1 MGGDNTLKDRLDS
14 SRRGM
19 HAGETERRRRTP
31 PSRTWHCSP
40 GSCLI
45 YDEQLGDFGIGLET
59 LSCILVNSRA

>member
-31 PSRTWHCSP
+31 SVAHMA
-40 GSCLI
+40 L
-45 YDEQLGDFGIGLET
+45 LAGLMFN
-59 LSCILVNSRA
+59 L